1 MPRLGSRVRISFLA
15 HQKPPISGGFFR
27 SRGKGFRGSETWEV
41 WLVKQRLTLI
51 NLIQTMNGTQVV
63 GSQAVSTFWTG
74 APDCGQNA
82 SITVTKD
89 MGGSKI
95 YPATYEVVD
104 DAGYTVWSG
113 IVNFEANTCTAYDL
127 TL

>member
-1 MPRLGSRVRISFLA
+1 MA
-15 HQKPPISGGFFR
+15 
-27 SRGKGFRGSETWEV
+27 
-41 WLVKQRLTLI
+41 
-51 NLIQTMNGTQVV
+51 
-63 GSQAVSTFWTG
+63 

-104 DAGYTVWSG
+104 DAGYTIWSG
-113 IVNFEANTCTAYDL
+113 IVNFEANICTAYEL